1 MDGRQQLLW
10 QHVVM
15 VVGIVDYGAFLCRRL
30 GMWRPASI
38 LPVRLSVTWLTWWKS
53 YNSAAVGHHQP
64 LALFF
69 LDHVHTVVLELDW
82 WRHCEDLVIG
92 EEHEVKSSSF
102 IACTRCAAQ
111 FAIFSSWAWC
121 FFRHFS
127 QRSFS
132 SCRKNKQLPL
142 VEYNKIAAA
151 NSFAIFFCKKP
162 GPWPTK
168 WYK

>member
-1 MDGRQQLLW
+1 MAPFYADAWACDAQLQYCQWDCQWLDWRDESHTIVQQL
-10 QHVVM
+10 
-15 VVGIVDYGAFLCRRL
+15 
-30 GMWRPASI
+30 
-38 LPVRLSVTWLTWWKS
+38 VTINLL
-53 YNSAAVGHHQP
+53 HC
-64 LALFF
+64 FF